1 MVKYPPVQKGRVRA
15 RVELGAKRAVALLLG
30 TVMAPLAG
38 AQEAFP
44 PPVPSY
50 PTAPGPVGVM
60 NPAPMELKVRR
71 VRDAVEVVI
80 ENTGTSPQLE
90 QSTGGGSWL
99 GRLYTTRPS
108 ALLRGP
114 QAVAVPDAGFERI
127 SIEGGGTVYNL
138 RVTPVP
144 GYPVRP
150 PIVSADRRNVV
161 LSFSAPVMPSQQ
173 TMRRNSLAPGAVANP
188 SFAPPYG
195 NELPHHRWGIWL

>member
-1 MVKYPPVQKGRVRA
+1 M
-15 RVELGAKRAVALLLG
+15 ALLLG

-99 GRLYTTRPS
+99 GRGFTPP
-108 ALLRGP
+108 GP
-114 QAVAVPDAGFERI
+114 RLCCGAP
-127 SIEGGGTVYNL
+127 
-138 RVTPVP
+138 
-144 GYPVRP
+144 
-150 PIVSADRRNVV
+150 RR
-161 LSFSAPVMPSQQ
+161 
-173 TMRRNSLAPGAVANP
+173 
-188 SFAPPYG
+188 
-195 NELPHHRWGIWL
+195 